1 MTSRTLH
8 RIIGVVLILPMVGW
22 AVTGFVFFIKPGYGG
37 AYELLSVK
45 TYPLEGA
52 APIGLGLGLRQ
63 AQATPS
69 LSRGENQA
77 ELRSWLEYR
86 VFRTIL
92 GEHLLVRTA
101 TGWQHLNPNTL
112 QPMPAPSDE
121 EVRRLVTDA
130 FASNPLRYGTITRV
144 DSGVISTD
152 TGVEITLDWNR
163 VSLQQRGRDTDRIDR
178 LYKVHYLQWTGVTSV
193 DRVLGFVGL
202 SLVLALT
209 VLGVRLAL
217 GRK

>member
-1 MTSRTLH
+1 ML
-8 RIIGVVLILPMVGW
+8 VLPMVGW
-22 AVTGFVFFIKPGYGG
+22 AVTGFVFFVKPGYGG
-37 AYELLSVK
+37 AYELLTVK

-52 APIGLGLGLRQ
+52 APIGLGL
-63 AQATPS
+63 
-69 LSRGENQA
+69 ENQA

-101 TGWQHLNPNTL
+101 AGWQHLSPRTL
-112 QPMPAPSDE
+112 RPMPAPSDE

-130 FASNPLRYGTITRV
+130 FAANPPRYGTITRV
-144 DSGVISTD
+144 DSGAISTD

-178 LYKVHYLQWTGVTSV
+178 LYKVHYLQWTGNKGI

-202 SLVLALT
+202 VLVLVSTA
-209 VLGVRLAL
+209 LGVRLAF
-217 GRK
+217 GRR

>member
-1 MTSRTLH
+1 MTSRSLH
-8 RIIGVVLILPMVGW
+8 RIIGVVLVLPMVGW

-37 AYELLSVK
+37 AYESLTVR
-45 TYPLEGA
+45 TYPLDA
-52 APIGLGLGLRQ
+52 SAPGPNL
-63 AQATPS
+63 A
-69 LSRGENQA
+69 SREIQA
-77 ELRSWLEYR
+77 ERDSWLEYR

-101 TGWQHLNPNTL
+101 TGWRHLNPSTL
-112 QPMPAPSDE
+112 EPVSAPSDD
-121 EVRRLVTDA
+121 EVRRLVADA
-130 FASNPLRYGTITRV
+130 FTANPQRYGTITRV
-144 DSGVISTD
+144 DSGVITTD

-178 LYKVHYLQWTGVTSV
+178 LYKVHYLQWTGVMSI

-202 SLVLALT
+202 TLLLALT

>member
-1 MTSRTLH
+1 MTSRTIH
-8 RIIGVVLILPMVGW
+8 RIIGVVLVLPMVGW

-37 AYELLSVK
+37 AYELLTVK
-45 TYPLEGA
+45 TYPLDRPANG
-52 APIGLGLGLRQ
+52 
-63 AQATPS
+63 PS
-69 LSRGENQA
+69 LASGEM
-77 ELRSWLEYR
+77 WLEYR

-101 TGWQHLNPNTL
+101 AGWQHLNPSTL

-130 FASNPLRYGTITRV
+130 FAANPQRYGTITRV
-144 DSGVISTD
+144 DSGAISTD

-217 GRK
+217 GRR